1 MADEKKYDEE
11 TQKFY
16 DENKEMIDKILSKS
30 KEEGAESEKA
40 YLEEMLRRA
49 AFERRMRMEYEA
61 EKARRQAFDGA
72 EKAYSDY
79 RYGRG
84 RTEEA
89 FEEGRDHM
97 REFSRRQGDYLMDL
111 LYDEGDHAREE
122 FDRGR
127 RYFEDRY
134 EADSGRMRYARDTA
148 RRAFNDG
155 FNDIFGPFCDPRF
168 QKHLIGA
175 GLEMW
180 MALNSLI
187 KAAPFPDSVKEAFEG
202 ADRSRSS
209 EFCRKNEYCEKKPSE
224 KNKPQQIKIVPT
236 DKGTKE

>member
-30 KEEGAESEKA
+30 KEEGAESEKE

-111 LYDEGDHAREE
+111 LYDGGDRAREE

-127 RYFEDRY
+127 RYF
-134 EADSGRMRYARDTA
+134 
-148 RRAFNDG
+148 
-155 FNDIFGPFCDPRF
+155 
-168 QKHLIGA
+168 
-175 GLEMW
+175 
-180 MALNSLI
+180 
-187 KAAPFPDSVKEAFEG
+187 
-202 ADRSRSS
+202 
-209 EFCRKNEYCEKKPSE
+209 
-224 KNKPQQIKIVPT
+224 
-236 DKGTKE
+236 

>member
-111 LYDEGDHAREE
+111 LYDGGDRAREE

-134 EADSGRMRYARDTA
+134 EEDSGRMRYARDTA

-187 KAAPFPDSVKEAFEG
+187 KAGPFPDSVKEAFEG
-202 ADRSRSS
+202 ADRNRSA